1 MIETIETAGWCTV
14 TRLPGRVRSAVA
26 ERSCA
31 RACRHRRGSCRG
43 VWSGR
48 RAEWDRQLP
57 AAACD
62 LECGDVFIKPLGFV
76 LADELVEHLGHL
88 GGAGERGRAALED
101 GWRPEDV
108 ALLTTGTRHP
118 EQKERQSRRQ
128 RRLLGQFLGCGAG
141 VLRPRP
147 RLQGPRATR
156 G

>member
-1 MIETIETAGWCTV
+1 MCPGALIGGEAVEEFDQVAAPSGIVSCLPRRVTV
-14 TRLPGRVRSAVA
+14 EWGMCSSSHLASYSRMNSSSISAT
-26 ERSCA
+26 
-31 RACRHRRGSCRG
+31 
-43 VWSGR
+43 SG
-48 RAEWDRQLP
+48 AMD
-57 AAACD
+57 
-62 LECGDVFIKPLGFV
+62 
-76 LADELVEHLGHL
+76 
-88 GGAGERGRAALED
+88 AGERGRAALED

-156 G
+156 GRVLHQCGVGV